1 MIIKTADDKTS
12 QIQQLE
18 SILAAA
24 TADQKTKIT
33 QELRNLHA
41 GMKGEQEAAYLID
54 FDFAKAQNTLVIHD
68 LRLEIDGRVAQIDH
82 LLINRTLNVFVLET
96 KHFHA
101 GLKITEDGEFMSW
114 NAFRKCFEGM
124 PSPFAQNER
133 HITVLNDALARI
145 DMPSKIGLRL
155 SPVCH
160 SYVLVS
166 SKSRIDRPK
175 KFDTSHLIKSD
186 MLSATID
193 RFFDK
198 AGVFEVVGSLARCLS
213 AETLEKVGQTLLRM
227 HRPASFDYVAKFK
240 IPQGPPPAP
249 PVAISPQV
257 AVKPEPAPQK
267 IVPDVKP
274 VQVTVIPEPASQ
286 PSVPDEKPAELTDQ
300 PACRGC
306 KSTKLSV
313 QYGKFGYYFK
323 CGDCANNTPIK
334 ISCGKDGHKERLRKD
349 GLKFYRECSDCN
361 ISTLFFVN
369 SASS

>member
-1 MIIKTADDKTS
+1 MAS
-12 QIQQLE
+12 
-18 SILAAA
+18 A
-24 TADQKTKIT
+24 TGDQKARIS

-41 GMKGEQEAAYLID
+41 GIKGEQEAAYLID
-54 FDFAKAQNTLVIHD
+54 FDFAKSQNTLVIHD
-68 LRLEIDGRVAQIDH
+68 LRLEIDGRIAQIDH

-101 GLKITEDGEFMSW
+101 GLKITEDGEFLYW

-124 PSPFAQNER
+124 SSPFAQNER
-133 HITVLNDALARI
+133 HITVLIDALARI

-175 KFDTSHLIKSD
+175 KFDTSRLIKSD
-186 MLSATID
+186 MLSATLD

-227 HRPASFDYVAKFK
+227 HRPASFDYAAKFGL
-240 IPQGPPPAP
+240 QHVCTVAAP
-249 PVAISPQV
+249 VVTTPLAS
-257 AVKPEPAPQK
+257 VKPEPSPQK
-267 IVPDVKP
+267 
-274 VQVTVIPEPASQ
+274 
-286 PSVPDEKPAELTDQ
+286 SVAVEKPADLTVQ
-300 PACRGC
+300 PVCRGC
-306 KSTKLSV
+306 KSPKLSV

-323 CGDCANNTPIK
+323 CGDCDSNTPIK
-334 ISCGKDGHKERLRKD
+334 VSCGNDGHKERIRKD
-349 GLKFYRECSDCN
+349 GQKFYRECSDCGSSS
-361 ISTLFFVN
+361 IFFVN
-369 SASS
+369 S